1 MKVSYYYV
9 NLEAGSKFLVL
20 FVEQYRPPR
29 NMKETFKEIRRL
41 AAPYLDTRKNDIHID
56 IATEFAVKLLEK
68 EGGDEDVVVPAVIL
82 HDVGWKRV
90 PEELHLK
97 AFGPRAESPELNR
110 LHEVEGVGIARELL
124 EKVNYDKEKTEEIL
138 RIIDGH
144 DSRKEALSLNDKIV
158 KDSDK
163 LWRYTREGFDTDTE
177 RFSETFQEGISRLTS
192 SLDKWFLTDSAKE
205 IAREEIETR
214 LREYEGG

>member
-1 MKVSYYYV
+1 
-9 NLEAGSKFLVL
+9 
-20 FVEQYRPPR
+20 
-29 NMKETFKEIRRL
+29 MKENFEKVRRL
-41 AAPYLDTRKNDIHID
+41 AAPYLATRKNDIHID
-56 IATEFAVKLLEK
+56 IATGFAFKLLEK

-90 PEELHLK
+90 PEELQLK

-110 LHEVEGVGIARELL
+110 IHEVEGVKIAGDILK
-124 EKVNYDKEKTEEIL
+124 KVNYDKGKTEEIL

-144 DSRKEALSLNDKIV
+144 DSRKEALSLNDSIV

-163 LWRYTREGFDTDTE
+163 LWRYSREGLDTDTE
-177 RFSETFQEGISRLTS
+177 RFSETFQEGINRLTS

-214 LREYEGG
+214 LGESEGG